1 MRSTEPRGHGPILA
15 GMWNAART
23 GRLAHAFGFFGPDG
37 VGKYLAAERLVL
49 GLVCASGPG
58 APCLACGACKRAI
71 SGSHPDILVLD
82 PVSADVEEIYMA
94 WITPRDEPDKDKRP
108 VGGVA
113 LDEFLS
119 LRPLEGGWRSVL
131 VREAHRIRTDGQNAL
146 LKTLEE
152 PGDDVLIVLE
162 TSRPEEL
169 LPTVRSRLVAARFG
183 PLESRDV
190 LAILAGESVA
200 VEDARELTAW
210 SRGSPGR
217 ALGLARSSAG
227 PMWALLGE
235 VLGGRAD
242 PLDAAATLSEVE
254 GEWLGRTPTAKARA
268 RARAILDRTIDA
280 LGDIQRARAGASADR
295 LAHPRLAQAASA
307 LSDVHL
313 EAALE
318 RAFEARQ
325 DVDHNLDPVLAVER
339 ALLALGPR
347 TANRNARAR

>member
-1 MRSTEPRGHGPILA
+1 MRSTEPRGHGAILE

-37 VGKYLAAERLVL
+37 VGKYLAAEHLVL
-49 GLVCASGPG
+49 GLVCAKGPG
-58 APCLACGACKRAI
+58 APCLACSACKRAI
-71 SGSHPDILVLD
+71 SGSHPDVLVLD

-113 LDEFLS
+113 LEEFLS
-119 LRPLEGGWRSVL
+119 LRPLEGGWRSVI
-131 VREAHRIRTDGQNAL
+131 VREAHRLHREGQNAL

-162 TSRPEEL
+162 TARPEML
-169 LPTVRSRLVAARFG
+169 LPTVRSRLVSARFG

-190 LAILAGESVA
+190 LAILSGESVDA
-200 VEDARELTAW
+200 DEARELARW
-210 SRGSPGR
+210 SHGSPGR
-217 ALGLARSSAG
+217 ALDLARSSAG

-235 VLGGRAD
+235 VLGGRVD
-242 PLDAAATLSEVE
+242 PLEAAATLSEVE
-254 GEWLGRTPTAKARA
+254 GEWLGRTPSAKARA
-268 RARAILDRTIDA
+268 RARAVLDRVIEA
-280 LGDIQRARAGASADR
+280 LGDVHRARAGASRDR
-295 LAHPRLAQAASA
+295 LAHPLLERAAAA
-307 LSDVHL
+307 LSDAHL

-339 ALLALGPR
+339 ALLALAPR
-347 TANRNARAR
+347 TVNRKAR

>member
-1 MRSTEPRGHGPILA
+1 MRSTEPRGHGAILE

-58 APCLACGACKRAI
+58 APCLTCGACKRAI

-113 LDEFLS
+113 LEEFLS
-119 LRPLEGGWRSVL
+119 LRPLEGGWRSVI
-131 VREAHRIRTDGQNAL
+131 VREAHRLQREGQNAL

-162 TSRPEEL
+162 TARPEML
-169 LPTVRSRLVAARFG
+169 LPTVRSRLVTARFG
-183 PLESRDV
+183 PLEPDDV
-190 LAILAGESVA
+190 LAVLSTASVA
-200 VEDARELTAW
+200 AEEARELAAW
-210 SRGSPGR
+210 SQGSPGR
-217 ALGLARSSAG
+217 ALDLASSSAG

-242 PLDAAATLSEVE
+242 PLAAAATLSGVE
-254 GEWLGRTPTAKARA
+254 GEWLGRTPSAKARA
-268 RARAILDRTIDA
+268 RARAILDRTIEA
-280 LGDIQRARAGASADR
+280 LGDIQRARAGVSAER
-295 LAHPRLAQAASA
+295 LAHPRLAQAAA
-307 LSDVHL
+307 GISDAHL

-339 ALLALGPR
+339 ALLALTPR
-347 TANRNARAR
+347 TLTRNPR